1 MALVTSDWLISIRP
15 KETFR
20 DNDGNH
26 ILHSFDSLNNQENW
40 KGLHSHMQA
49 NCRSDEQSFNE
60 QVPSHLASKNN
71 SDYVSTVPAISC
83 HIQATEFSDD
93 FLREC
98 VRSF

>member
-1 MALVTSDWLISIRP
+1 
-15 KETFR
+15 
-20 DNDGNH
+20 
-26 ILHSFDSLNNQENW
+26 
-40 KGLHSHMQA
+40 MQA
-49 NCRSDEQSFNE
+49 NCRSDEQAFNE